1 MSTETLTTVES
12 DVDVRENLISNLLDF
27 TGKSVLVTGGARG
40 IGRAIVSAFAQ
51 AGADVV
57 IGDLRFENAHDTA
70 ENISQLSQ
78 RRVVAV
84 QTDVTDREAVQRLN
98 EETQRLFGKVD
109 VLVNCAGWD
118 RLLPFTKTTPDLWQK
133 ILAINFLGLVNLCHV
148 VLPHMVE
155 RKQGVIVNISSDTG
169 RVGSFGEAI
178 YASSKAAINAF
189 SKTLAREHAR
199 DNIRVNVVSPGLCE
213 TPLIDEMR
221 QDEFTKKILGSIV
234 NFIPLKRLGR
244 PEEIAPLVVFLASDA
259 ASYITGQVFSVN
271 GGLNMV
277 G

>member
-1 MSTETLTTVES
+1 M
-12 DVDVRENLISNLLDF
+12 DF
-27 TGKSVLVTGGARG
+27 EGKSVVVTGGARG
-40 IGRAIVSAFAQ
+40 IGRAIVNAFAE

-57 IGDLRFENAHDTA
+57 IGDLRCEQAKTA
-70 ENISQLSQ
+70 ALNTSEAFQ
-78 RRVVAV
+78 RRVIAV
-84 QTDVTDREAVQRLN
+84 QTDVTKHENVERLRDEVLRE
-98 EETQRLFGKVD
+98 FGKID

-118 RLLPFTKTTPDLWQK
+118 RLLPFVKTTPDLWQK
-133 ILAINFLGLVNLCHV
+133 VLSVNFIGVANTCHAILPA
-148 VLPHMVE
+148 MVE
-155 RKQGVIVNISSDTG
+155 RKQGAIVNISSDTG

-199 DNIRVNVVSPGLCE
+199 DNIRVNVVSPGLCD

-221 QDEFTKKILGSIV
+221 ADDEFTAKILGSIV
-234 NFIPLKRLGR
+234 NFIPMKRLGK
-244 PEEIAPLVVFLASDA
+244 PEEVAPMVLFLASDA
-259 ASYITGQVFSVN
+259 ASYITGQVFSIN

>member
-1 MSTETLTTVES
+1 MN
-12 DVDVRENLISNLLDF
+12 D
-27 TGKSVLVTGGARG
+27 KSIIVTGGARG
-40 IGRAIVSAFAQ
+40 IGRAVVQAFAD

-57 IGDLRFENAHDTA
+57 IADLRCEDANDTA
-70 ENISQLSQ
+70 LKISEKCR

-84 QTDVTDREAVQRLN
+84 QTDVTKREDVEKLRD
-98 EETQRLFGKVD
+98 ETLRLFGKID
-109 VLVNCAGWD
+109 VLINCAGWD
-118 RLLPFTKTTPDLWQK
+118 RLLPFLKTTPDLWQK
-133 ILAINFLGLVNLCHV
+133 VLTINFLGVVNTCHV
-148 VLPHMVE
+148 ILPHMVE
-155 RKQGVIVNISSDTG
+155 RKQGAIVNISSDTG

-178 YASSKAAINAF
+178 YASSKAAIMAF
-189 SKTLAREHAR
+189 SKTIAREHAR
-199 DNIRVNVVSPGLCE
+199 DNIRVNVVSPGLCD

-221 QDEFTKKILGSIV
+221 ADEFTAKIIGSIV

-259 ASYITGQVFSVN
+259 ASYITGQVYSIN

>member
-1 MSTETLTTVES
+1 MTG
-12 DVDVRENLISNLLDF
+12 LLDF
-27 TGKSVLVTGGARG
+27 SDKSVIVTGGARG
-40 IGRAIVSAFAQ
+40 IGRAIVQLFAE

-57 IGDLRFENAHDTA
+57 IGDLRLEDANDTA
-70 ENISQLSQ
+70 LNLSEIYR

-84 QTDVTDREAVQRLN
+84 QTDVTKYEDVERLRD
-98 EETQRLFGKVD
+98 ETLHLFGKID

-118 RLLPFTKTTPDLWQK
+118 RLLPFLKTTPDLWQK
-133 ILAINFLGLVNLCHV
+133 VLTINFLGVVNTCHV
-148 VLPHMVE
+148 TLPHMVE
-155 RKQGVIVNISSDTG
+155 RKQGGIVNISSDTG

-221 QDEFTKKILGSIV
+221 QDEFTGKILGSIV
-234 NFIPLKRLGR
+234 NFIPMKRLGQ

>member
-1 MSTETLTTVES
+1 MSQDFKNKTV
-12 DVDVRENLISNLLDF
+12 I
-27 TGKSVLVTGGARG
+27 VTGGARG
-40 IGRAIVSAFAQ
+40 IGRAVVQAFAQ
-51 AGADVV
+51 AGANVV
-57 IGDLRFENAHDTA
+57 IADLRLADAEQTA
-70 ENISQLSQ
+70 KEIVKCDC

-84 QTDVTDREAVQRLN
+84 QTDVTKREDIDRLR
-98 EETQRLFGKVD
+98 EETLRMFTRID

-118 RLLPFTKTTPDLWQK
+118 RLLPFLKTTPELWQK
-133 ILAINFLGLVNLCHV
+133 VLNINFLGIVNMCHAI
-148 VLPHMVE
+148 LPHMVE
-155 RKQGVIVNISSDTG
+155 RKQGTIVNISSDTG

-178 YASSKAAINAF
+178 YASSKAAIMAF

-213 TPLIDEMR
+213 TPLIEEMR
-221 QDEFTKKILGSIV
+221 EDPLTAKILGSIV
-234 NFIPLKRLGR
+234 TFIPLKRLGQ

-259 ASYITGQVFSVN
+259 ASYITGQVYSVN

>member
-1 MSTETLTTVES
+1 M
-12 DVDVRENLISNLLDF
+12 NFN
-27 TGKSVLVTGGARG
+27 GKSVIVTGGARE
-40 IGRAIVSAFAQ
+40 IGRAIVNAFAE

-57 IGDLRFENAHDTA
+57 ISDVRCEEAKMAALNTSETHHR
-70 ENISQLSQ
+70 S
-78 RRVVAV
+78 VVAI
-84 QTDVTDREAVQRLN
+84 QTDVTKREDVERLRD
-98 EETQRLFGKVD
+98 ETLRQFGKID

-118 RLLPFTKTTPDLWQK
+118 RLLPFIKTTPDLWQR
-133 ILAINFLGLVNLCHV
+133 ILSINFFGVANTCHV
-148 VLPHMVE
+148 ILPAMVE
-155 RKQGVIVNISSDTG
+155 RKQGTIVNISSDTG

-178 YASSKAAINAF
+178 YASSKAAIMAF

-199 DNIRVNVVSPGLCE
+199 DNVRVNVVSPGLCD

-221 QDEFTKKILGSIV
+221 KDEFTAKILGSIV

-244 PEEIAPLVVFLASDA
+244 PEEVAPLVVFLASEA

>member
-1 MSTETLTTVES
+1 MTG
-12 DVDVRENLISNLLDF
+12 LLDF
-27 TGKSVLVTGGARG
+27 SDKSVIVTGGARG
-40 IGRAIVSAFAQ
+40 IGRAIVQLFAE

-57 IGDLRFENAHDTA
+57 IGDLRLEDANDTA
-70 ENISQLSQ
+70 MNLSEIYR

-84 QTDVTDREAVQRLN
+84 QTDVTKYEDVERLRD
-98 EETQRLFGKVD
+98 ETLRLFGKID

-118 RLLPFTKTTPDLWQK
+118 RLRPFIKTTPDLWQK
-133 ILAINFLGLVNLCHV
+133 VLSINFLGVVNTCHV

-155 RKQGVIVNISSDTG
+155 RKQGGIVNISSDTG

-221 QDEFTKKILGSIV
+221 QDEFTGKILGSIV
-234 NFIPLKRLGR
+234 NFIPMKRLGQ

>member
-1 MSTETLTTVES
+1 MTG
-12 DVDVRENLISNLLDF
+12 LLDF
-27 TGKSVLVTGGARG
+27 KDKSVIVTGGARG
-40 IGRAIVSAFAQ
+40 IGRAIVQLFAE

-57 IGDLRFENAHDTA
+57 IGDLRLEDATETA
-70 ENISQLSQ
+70 ATFSEIYQ
-78 RRVVAV
+78 RRIVAV
-84 QTDVTDREAVQRLN
+84 ETDVTKYEDIERLRDEAL
-98 EETQRLFGKVD
+98 RLFGKID

-118 RLLPFTKTTPDLWQK
+118 RLLPFLKTTPDLWQK
-133 ILAINFLGLVNLCHV
+133 VLSINFLGVANTCHV
-148 VLPHMVE
+148 VLPVMAE
-155 RKQGVIVNISSDTG
+155 RKQGAIVNISSDTG

-221 QDEFTKKILGSIV
+221 QDELTGKILGSIV
-234 NFIPLKRLGR
+234 NFIPMKRLGQ
-244 PEEIAPLVVFLASDA
+244 PEEIAPLVAFLASDA
-259 ASYITGQVFSVN
+259 AGYITGQVFSVN

>member
-1 MSTETLTTVES
+1 MSQDFKDKTV
-12 DVDVRENLISNLLDF
+12 I
-27 TGKSVLVTGGARG
+27 VTGGARG
-40 IGRAIVSAFAQ
+40 IGRAVVQAFAQ
-51 AGADVV
+51 AGANVV
-57 IGDLRFENAHDTA
+57 IADLRLADAEQTA
-70 ENISQLSQ
+70 KEIVKCDC

-84 QTDVTDREAVQRLN
+84 QTDVTKREDIDRLR
-98 EETQRLFGKVD
+98 EETLRMFTRID

-118 RLLPFTKTTPDLWQK
+118 RLLPFLKTTPELWQK
-133 ILAINFLGLVNLCHV
+133 VLNINFLGIVNMCHAI
-148 VLPHMVE
+148 LPHMVE
-155 RKQGVIVNISSDTG
+155 RKQGTIVNISSDTG

-178 YASSKAAINAF
+178 YASSKAAIMAF

-213 TPLIDEMR
+213 TPLIEEMR
-221 QDEFTKKILGSIV
+221 EDPLTAKILGSIV
-234 NFIPLKRLGR
+234 NFIPLKRLGQ

-259 ASYITGQVFSVN
+259 ASYITGQVYSVN

>member
-1 MSTETLTTVES
+1 MN
-12 DVDVRENLISNLLDF
+12 D
-27 TGKSVLVTGGARG
+27 KSVIVTGGARG
-40 IGRAIVSAFAQ
+40 IGRAVVQAFAA

-57 IGDLRFENAHDTA
+57 IGDLRLEDANQTA
-70 ENISQLSQ
+70 MEICESSG

-84 QTDVTDREAVQRLN
+84 QTDVTKRDDIDRLRDEAL
-98 EETQRLFGKVD
+98 RLFGKID

-118 RLLPFTKTTPDLWQK
+118 RLLPFLKTTPDLWQK
-133 ILAINFLGLVNLCHV
+133 VLNINFLGVVNMCHSI
-148 VLPHMVE
+148 LPHMVE
-155 RKQGVIVNISSDTG
+155 RKQGAIVNISSDTG
-169 RVGSFGEAI
+169 RVGSFGEAL

-189 SKTLAREHAR
+189 SKTIAREHAR
-199 DNIRVNVVSPGLCE
+199 DHIRVNVVSPGLCE

-221 QDEFTKKILGSIV
+221 KDDEFTAKILGSIV
-234 NFIPLKRLGR
+234 NFIPMKRLGE